1 MSDLIER
8 MIEKIIKDEFN
19 ELLNKNQI
27 NNDNDYKLFIIKW
40 ISLWT
45 NDIDFIIEN
54 QKKWCDD
61 FKKVIEV
68 KDKEIREYL
77 VYKILKD
84 KIDTNQIFKSD
95 FLDKISLKIKEES
108 LENNKKIDINK
119 NIVKIEE
126 YIEND
131 NDDVEEIKINNLFE
145 DVYGIKDIDNQNNKK
160 RKFGEINDKEEN
172 KKIKTKKIDTK
183 KNNTNE
189 KNNKKIKKNIKL
201 IINKK

>member
-126 YIEND
+126 YIKND
-131 NDDVEEIKINNLFE
+131 NDDEEEIKINNLFE

-183 KNNTNE
+183 KNNTNG
-189 KNNKKIKKNIKL
+189 KKIKKNIKL

>member
-84 KIDTNQIFKSD
+84 KMDKNQIFKSD

-108 LENNKKIDINK
+108 LENNKKININK
-119 NIVKIEE
+119 NIVKIED
-126 YIEND
+126 YIEN
-131 NDDVEEIKINNLFE
+131 DVEEIKINNLFE
-145 DVYGIKDIDNQNNKK
+145 DIYGIKDIDNQNNKK